1 MKSSKTNENF
11 WLYGKHTCISALKNK
26 NRRCIELLVTENF
39 YREHEKEIRQYI
51 DNKGIKVQLV
61 ENKTFND
68 ILPKSANHQGIAL
81 KVAPILHNLSI
92 EEIAESSNDS
102 STIAILDQ
110 VTDTHNIGSI
120 LRTSACFDVDAL
132 VLPHNHAPSE
142 NSSIAKTA
150 SGALDIV
157 PLIYVTNIV
166 KTMEYLKKA
175 GYWCYGFDCNAKEN
189 VDEIKSFGEKR
200 VIIFG
205 SEEKG
210 IRRLVKENCDYL
222 LKIPM
227 SNAIDSLNVSNAAAI
242 GLYSIYI
249 KTKTIAHQFNK
260 K

>member
-11 WLYGKHTCISALKNK
+11 WLYGKHTCMSALKNK
-26 NRRCIELLVTENF
+26 NRRCIELLATENF
-39 YREHEKEIRQYI
+39 YREHKKEIRQCV
-51 DNKGIKVQLV
+51 DSKGIKVRLV
-61 ENKTFND
+61 ENKILND
-68 ILPKSANHQGIAL
+68 VLPKGANHQGIAL
-81 KVAPILHNLSI
+81 NVAPILYNLSI

-102 STIAILDQ
+102 STIVILDQ

-120 LRTSACFDVDAL
+120 LRTSACFNVNAL
-132 VLPHNHAPSE
+132 VLPHNHSPSE
-142 NSSIAKTA
+142 NASIAKAA

-166 KTMEYLKKA
+166 KTMQYLKKV

-189 VDEIKSFGEKR
+189 IDEIKSFEKKR

-210 IRRLVKENCDYL
+210 MRRLVKENCDYL

-227 SNAIDSLNVSNAAAI
+227 SNAINSLNVSNAAAI

-249 KTKTIAHQFNK
+249 KTNAGA
-260 K
+260 